1 MTGQRTLGLGDLLLY
16 GAALNF
22 SIRWLATAAAAG
34 PASLPVWILAGVGF
48 LAPLSIASAELAGR
62 YPGEGGPYAW
72 SRATLGPFW
81 GFVCGWIYWACN
93 LPFFAGLAYFILSV
107 AAGALGPGAQAAL
120 QDARILLPLAILVA
134 AAPAALHLAGLGAG
148 KWLPL
153 FGAIAALALL
163 VALLGIGAALAVR
176 DGPATDFAHADYLPP
191 LDANTAILW
200 GTMVFAFGGAE
211 GLTLLHTETRG
222 GMKTV
227 MRALVATAALL
238 IGGYVLGTMA
248 LLSILPAAEATRL
261 DGLPD
266 AIRIGFER
274 IGAPQA
280 APAALLLLALAM
292 LGGYAAWFGVAARLP
307 LAVGV
312 DRLLPPA
319 FGKRDPRTGAP
330 VAAILLQTAVVIVLV
345 VLSRA
350 GETLA
355 AAYDFLVAMSTLSYT
370 APFLFLFA
378 AHFVAARAP
387 APAGAWVAPGGARG
401 ARLVAIAGFLVAAS
415 AIACSLVPSPQ
426 AADPIGATVKLV
438 AATGVMIG
446 AGVALY
452 LFASRTARP

>member
-34 PASLPVWILAGVGF
+34 PASLPVWLLAGIGF

-81 GFVCGWIYWACN
+81 GFLCGWIYWACN
-93 LPFFAGLAYFILSV
+93 LPFFSGLVYFILTV
-107 AAGALGPGAQAAL
+107 AAAALGPQAQAAL
-120 QDARILLPLAILVA
+120 QDARILLPLAVVVA
-134 AAPAALHLAGLGAG
+134 VAPAVLHLAGLGSG
-148 KWLPL
+148 KWLPT
-153 FGAIAALALL
+153 FGAVATLALL
-163 VALLGIGAALAVR
+163 VALLAIGGALAAQ
-176 DGPATDFAHADYLPP
+176 GGAATDFTRASYIPP
-191 LDANTAILW
+191 LDANAAILW

-222 GMKTV
+222 GMRTV

-266 AIRIGFER
+266 ALRIGFER
-274 IGAPQA
+274 IGIPEA

-319 FGKRDPRTGAP
+319 FGRRDPRTGAP
-330 VAAILLQTAVVIVLV
+330 VAAILLQTAIVILLV

-370 APFLFLFA
+370 APFVFLFA
-378 AHFVAARAP
+378 AYFVAARTP
-387 APAGAWVAPGGARG
+387 APAGIWAAPGGVRG
-401 ARLVAIAGFLVAAS
+401 ARFVAGAGFIVSAS
-415 AIACSLVPSPQ
+415 AIACSLVPSPE
-426 AADPIGATVKLV
+426 AADPVGATVKLLV
-438 AATGVMIG
+438 ATGVML
-446 AGVALY
+446 GVGIAIY
-452 LFASRTARP
+452 GFASRTARP

>member
-1 MTGQRTLGLGDLLLY
+1 MTAQRTLGLGDLLLY

-34 PASLPVWILAGVGF
+34 PASLPVWVLAGIGF

-62 YPGEGGPYAW
+62 FAGDGGPYAW

-120 QDARILLPLAILVA
+120 QDARILLPLAVLVA
-134 AAPAALHLAGLGAG
+134 ALPAALHLAGLGAG
-148 KWLPL
+148 KWLPT
-153 FGAIAALALL
+153 FGAVASLALL
-163 VALLGIGAALAVR
+163 AALLAIGATIAGR
-176 DGPATDFAHADYLPP
+176 DGPATDFATADYVPP

-211 GLTLLHTETRG
+211 GLALLHTETRG

-238 IGGYVLGTMA
+238 IGGYGLGSMA
-248 LLSILPAAEATRL
+248 LLAILPATEATRL

-274 IGAPQA
+274 IGAPEL

-292 LGGYAAWFGVAARLP
+292 LGSYAAWFGVAARLP

-312 DRLLPPA
+312 DRLLPAA
-319 FGKRDPRTGAP
+319 FGRRDPRTGAP
-330 VAAILLQTAVVIVLV
+330 VAAILLQTGVVIALV

-378 AHFVAARAP
+378 AYFVAARRP
-387 APAGAWVAPGGARG
+387 APAGAWTAPGGARG
-401 ARLVAIAGFLVAAS
+401 AQAIAVAGFLVAAS
-415 AIACSLVPSPQ
+415 AIACSLVPSPA
-426 AADPIGATVKLV
+426 AADPVGATVKLLL
-438 AATGVMIG
+438 ATGAML
-446 AGVALY
+446 GVGIALY
-452 LFASRTARP
+452 LFAARTARP